1 MNQTLMNTVFAA
13 SSLDNEGNPIYRELW
28 EYYTST
34 DEAKLTLDIHPT
46 SSSISHNNT
55 FTQAGN
61 QVLFVADNG
70 TTGRELWVSCGSG
83 TGTTEV
89 YDLFA
94 GSVGSSP
101 GEIIVID
108 DQVFFTAQGANGG
121 NELYGFSI
129 DDWDL
134 DIAAKLTGNFSGS
147 GAINTTISGSI
158 SATDPNG
165 LNDGSIFT
173 ISQDPSDGNATIN
186 ASTGQWSYVPSSNFK
201 GRIAS
206 VLSLQMMWRYNRRQ
220 YSEDWRW
227 GNISGITNFTVEELE
242 NLIQTDLNGDGQ
254 IATTATIDLSNYAP
268 GDDFVV
274 TGTLAGADA
283 LEGAKQALNQII
295 SSYELTFTGE
305 FLYRNVKICSRS
317 KQYS

>member
-1 MNQTLMNTVFAA
+1 MGQL
-13 SSLDNEGNPIYRELW
+13 RLW
-28 EYYTST
+28 NRY
-34 DEAKLTLDIHPT
+34 
-46 SSSISHNNT
+46 
-55 FTQAGN
+55 
-61 QVLFVADNG
+61 
-70 TTGRELWVSCGSG
+70 
-83 TGTTEV
+83 TEV

-101 GEIIVID
+101 DEIIVID

-121 NELYGFSI
+121 TELYGFSI

-134 DIAAKLTGNFSGS
+134 DIAAKLTVNFSGS

-186 ASTGQWSYVPSSNFK
+186 ASTGQWSYVPSSDFK
-201 GRIAS
+201 GSDSFSIIVTDDVGGTTEKTIS
-206 VLSLQMMWRYNRRQ
+206 VKTGDG
-220 YSEDWRW
+220 ET
-227 GNISGITNFTVEELE
+227 GSGITNFTVEELE

-283 LEGAKQALNQII
+283 LEGAKQALNQINVH
-295 SSYELTFTGE
+295 ELTFTGE
-305 FLYRNVKICSRS
+305 FRYRNVRGYAADLNNILNDLPVVNLDVLDGTSPLAQLPQRTSQILKL
-317 KQYS
+317 